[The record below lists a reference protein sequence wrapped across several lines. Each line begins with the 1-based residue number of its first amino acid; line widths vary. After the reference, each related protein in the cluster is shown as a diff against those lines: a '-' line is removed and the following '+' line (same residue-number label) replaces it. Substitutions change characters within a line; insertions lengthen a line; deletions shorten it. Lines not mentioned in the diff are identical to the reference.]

1 MFIDQVEAETGASLT
16 QLDELKWQL
25 FAPNA
30 AAFEE
35 ASVLIQELMRDEK
48 SILENLEFGAIYPA
62 TITELVETGVMI
74 KLEPGKRAVDMRY
87 HCLSFIRL
95 FMHLLGP

>member
-1 MFIDQVEAETGASLT
+1 MT
-16 QLDELKWQL
+16 QIDELKWQL

-35 ASVLIQELMRDEK
+35 ASALIQELMKDEK

-74 KLEPGKRAVDMRY
+74 KLEPGEKN
-87 HCLSFIRL
+87 
-95 FMHLLGP
+95 GQ